1 MIDVSVLAAECDNRH
16 NSVSLRTCGNRIT
29 AGPPALHGSEPGQV
43 RKEAA
48 KAILCKCR
56 GPGSPPL
63 FFCDI
68 MRKALLSN
76 TSDEGYAVTRI
87 RNIAVAILMAV
98 SPLAYAVDSMSLEY
112 GHSDSTNANV
122 NLYRL
127 NAQWDW
133 SRKLVEF
140 GNWNLG
146 GYWETTAGYWDNHS
160 AARTHAS
167 IVELGFTPVFRIQQ
181 TKRSALAPY
190 VEAGV
195 GVHLLSATSL
205 SPQRQF
211 GSSFQFGDHVGLGVR
226 FGDKGQYDV
235 GYRYQHL
242 SNAGI
247 KGPNQGINFNEVRLQ
262 YHF

>member
-1 MIDVSVLAAECDNRH
+1 MIDVSVLAAECDHRH
-16 NSVSLRTCGNRIT
+16 KSVSLRTCGNRIT

-76 TSDEGYAVTRI
+76 TSDERYAVTPI

-205 SPQRQF
+205 SAQRQF
-211 GSSFQFGDHVGLGVR
+211 GS
-226 FGDKGQYDV
+226 
-235 GYRYQHL
+235 
-242 SNAGI
+242 
-247 KGPNQGINFNEVRLQ
+247 
-262 YHF
+262 